1 MRCASA
7 IPRGDAHPMGVYC
20 TTARRVIAQLL
31 LRLTLRL
38 TVWHND
44 IWSTKGHHE
53 RQLGGA

>member
-31 LRLTLRL
+31 LRLT
-38 TVWHND
+38 VWHND